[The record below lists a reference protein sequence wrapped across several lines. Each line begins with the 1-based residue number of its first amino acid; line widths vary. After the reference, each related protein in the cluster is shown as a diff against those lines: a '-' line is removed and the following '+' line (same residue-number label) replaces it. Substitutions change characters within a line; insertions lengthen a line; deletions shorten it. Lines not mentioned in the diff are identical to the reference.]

1 MCIDF
6 IVGFYDSF
14 LKAKIMVQLP
24 EISWL
29 LSHMKRFDSSTEK
42 APVKLKVLLHVEKKV
57 KSYSPR

>member
-42 APVKLKVLLHVEKKV
+42 APVKLKVLYTLK
-57 KSYSPR
+57 RR

>member
-42 APVKLKVLLHVEKKV
+42 VLLHVEKKM